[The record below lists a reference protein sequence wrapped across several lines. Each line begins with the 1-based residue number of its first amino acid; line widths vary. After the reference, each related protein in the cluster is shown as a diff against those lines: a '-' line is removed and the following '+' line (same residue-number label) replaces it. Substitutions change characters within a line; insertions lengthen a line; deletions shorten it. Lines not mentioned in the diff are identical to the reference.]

1 MLKTIKKGLDVPISG
16 PPVQDISNAPAPT
29 TVALLGDDYVGMR
42 PKLLVAVG
50 DKVKVGT
57 PVFEDKK
64 TEGVVYLSLIHIS
77 EPTRPY

>member
-50 DKVKVGT
+50 DK
-57 PVFEDKK
+57 
-64 TEGVVYLSLIHIS
+64 
-77 EPTRPY
+77 